1 MTTQTS
7 RSQVTITLGR
17 SGQVVQRAGAV
28 LDNEPI
34 PAVGIKRSVRDRL
47 GLGGGGSDNKRLRG
61 DNGKWNL
68 KATNCLDDN
77 IHLSKDD
84 LRFKIRKQT
93 LKNSQQNMMD
103 LRDMLSR
110 SACSSTNNPITSH
123 SLHGRQRVPEARDSL
138 RHMPDLT
145 RERES
150 RPAPTD
156 DRPRR
161 LMSRDDRQRI
171 AEPMDSR
178 QCMPEPHE
186 VRNRRPRVI
195 ERPIGSMTG
204 QYSSMRTSE
213 RQPRMGFLG
222 NTYSPWTLDHIRRK
236 SPDRVLNS
244 LRGLSQHRRQ
254 AHEDSRSVAHGN
266 RDNSEISRTVAPTL
280 FLKKP
285 LSIGTVKSGESMPLG
300 GHPLPSGGN
309 LQPSQ
314 YPVEHITVEGF
325 LRSLGLEKYLISF
338 KVEEVDMAALSQ
350 MGDQD
355 LKELGIP
362 MGPRKKIILA
372 LLARRAK

>member
-28 LDNEPI
+28 LDNQPI

-47 GLGGGGSDNKRLRG
+47 GLGGGGGGSDNKRFFCFPFTYL
-61 DNGKWNL
+61 
-68 KATNCLDDN
+68 
-77 IHLSKDD
+77 HLSKDD

-93 LKNSQQNMMD
+93 QKNNQQNMMD

-161 LMSRDDRQRI
+161 LMYRDDRQRI

-186 VRNRRPRVI
+186 VRNRRPRVT

-213 RQPRMGFLG
+213 GQPRMGFLG
-222 NTYSPWTLDHIRRK
+222 NSYSPWTLDHIRRK
-236 SPDRVLNS
+236 SPDRVLNT

-254 AHEDSRSVAHGN
+254 AFEDSRSVAHGN
-266 RDNSEISRTVAPTL
+266 RDNSEISRIVAPT
-280 FLKKP
+280 FLKKQP
-285 LSIGTVKSGESMPLG
+285 LSIGTVKSGG
-300 GHPLPSGGN
+300 SGAYYCGR
-309 LQPSQ
+309 
-314 YPVEHITVEGF
+314 IFAFIGI
-325 LRSLGLEKYLISF
+325 R
-338 KVEEVDMAALSQ
+338 KVSDFIQS
-350 MGDQD
+350 
-355 LKELGIP
+355 
-362 MGPRKKIILA
+362 
-372 LLARRAK
+372 